1 MLVISRKS
9 NESVM
14 VGGNDRCERLI
25 KVTVL
30 EIDGNNVRLGFEVD
44 SDVPVL
50 RFEVWERFH
59 NGDRSAARRKAR
71 RCLSGFEDWLRKS

>member
-1 MLVISRKS
+1 MVISRKS

-30 EIDGNNVRLGFEVD
+30 EIDGESVQLGFEVD
-44 SDVPVL
+44 PGVPVH
-50 RFEVWERFH
+50 RFEVWERYH
-59 NGDRSAARRKAR
+59 NGVRRARLPEGKTA
-71 RCLSGFEDWLRKS
+71 LVAL

>member
-1 MLVISRKS
+1 MVISRKS

-30 EIDGNNVRLGFEVD
+30 EIDGESVQLGFEVD
-44 SDVPVL
+44 PGVPVH
-50 RFEVWERFH
+50 RFEVWERYH
-59 NGDRSAARRKAR
+59 NGVRRAM
-71 RCLSGFEDWLRKS
+71 LLEGETAPVGL